1 MNEHQVVAAVPGPG
15 APREVLDL
23 IHRGVRLRFEL
34 DSEGFA
40 DRLLELARA
49 ACPDAVRSAQ
59 EHIVRLSLDDLYLAT
74 ACVRGERRAWDELA
88 ATHFDFMRTF
98 ARRFLPAPASA
109 DLADEVIAEVW
120 ARDKLRQYEGRSTLR
135 TWLGTVIAHAAL
147 NSRKRAS
154 RFAQL
159 DADPLRVAH
168 EMAAVPDGHGH
179 EEGYDAALFREL
191 LVAAV
196 KELPPESK
204 LLLQLYYEQG
214 LNLEEIGV
222 TLRVSS
228 AAISRRLKSTREEL
242 RAALEMRSR
251 RRAGSSAQ
259 ELRAGLDL
267 ARIDFDLSALLR
279 ADPVAT
285 AERDD
290 VV

>member
-1 MNEHQVVAAVPGPG
+1 
-15 APREVLDL
+15 
-23 IHRGVRLRFEL
+23 
-34 DSEGFA
+34 
-40 DRLLELARA
+40 
-49 ACPDAVRSAQ
+49 
-59 EHIVRLSLDDLYLAT
+59 
-74 ACVRGERRAWDELA
+74 
-88 ATHFDFMRTF
+88 
-98 ARRFLPAPASA
+98 
-109 DLADEVIAEVW
+109 
-120 ARDKLRQYEGRSTLR
+120 
-135 TWLGTVIAHAAL
+135 
-147 NSRKRAS
+147 
-154 RFAQL
+154 
-159 DADPLRVAH
+159 
-168 EMAAVPDGHGH
+168 
-179 EEGYDAALFREL
+179 
-191 LVAAV
+191 V

-267 ARIDFDLSALLR
+267 ARIDFDLSGLLR
-279 ADPVAT
+279 GDPVAT